1 MAGKPHLPLHAELFK
16 SVAARKEGFS
26 RQKSGLHALDQRCG
40 SCEIE
45 QHRMVK

>member
-26 RQKSGLHALDQRCG
+26 RQKSERHALDQRWKL
-40 SCEIE
+40 
-45 QHRMVK
+45 RN